1 MTHRHQRVRHPG
13 DVLNVIPPTHVPH
26 PAPTQASAWSPP
38 EKGATDNVLG
48 RRPGHTWLVAESI
61 FDELSPDDRREV
73 MRRAK
78 RSSFKA
84 REVIFREGDLG
95 NTVHWIESGLVA
107 VRSTS
112 ALGDTVTFVM
122 LGPGDT
128 FGEFALILPESA
140 RSASV
145 VAVSATRTLALQRND
160 FEELRSTHPNAD
172 HILMVALARTV
183 QHLSSRIIEAHFVA
197 ADKRVVRRVA
207 ELAEAFGDTSL
218 PLTQDDLAALAG
230 TTRQTVNK
238 VLRECEEAGVVKL
251 SRGTVTIIDGAQ
263 LAKRAR

>member
-1 MTHRHQRVRHPG
+1 
-13 DVLNVIPPTHVPH
+13 VP
-26 PAPTQASAWSPP
+26 
-38 EKGATDNVLG
+38 
-48 RRPGHTWLVAESI
+48 ESI

-95 NTVHWIESGLVA
+95 NTLHWIESGLVA

-112 ALGDTVTFVM
+112 ALGDTVTFVV

-128 FGEFALILPESA
+128 YGELALILPESA

-145 VAVSATRTLALQRND
+145 VAVSATRTLALQRQD
-160 FEELRSTHPNAD
+160 FEELRKTHPNVD
-172 HILMVALARTV
+172 RILLVALARTV
-183 QHLSSRIIEAHFVA
+183 QQLSARVIEAHYIP

-207 ELAEAFGDTSL
+207 ELVEAFGDPAL
-218 PLTQDDLAALAG
+218 PFTQDDLAGLAG

-238 VLRECEEAGVVKL
+238 VLRDCEAAGVVKL
-251 SRGTVTIIDGAQ
+251 SRGTVTVIDVSQ
-263 LAKRAR
+263 LEKRAR